1 MKVRGLLIVV
11 ILALIVI
18 YAVYF
23 WKTGDKGRTNL
34 EVMVD
39 KYAQA
44 KVDLTKV
51 NLVQLEKII
60 AERIA
65 SEGQAP
71 ADLKEL
77 QRFQPIAVSFLD
89 AWGREIRYERL
100 SDSSFRLTSA
110 GADGEFDTD
119 DDILKEY

>member
-1 MKVRGLLIVV
+1 MKVRGLLLVVLMALVIV
-11 ILALIVI
+11 

-23 WKTGDKGRTNL
+23 WKTGEKGKSNL

-39 KYAQA
+39 QYAEA

-51 NLVQLEKII
+51 NMDALGRII
-60 AERIA
+60 GEHMA

-71 ADLKEL
+71 ASLQDLR
-77 QRFQPIAVSFLD
+77 RFQPVAVAALD

-100 SDSSFRLTSA
+100 SDTSFRLTSPGPD
-110 GADGEFDTD
+110 GALDTED
-119 DDILKEY
+119 DLVKEY